1 MGTITLNQA
10 IETINQLPLE
20 QQEMLVSIFQKRLIE
35 IRRKQMAQDAQESL
49 NAYRQGQYTPQSA
62 ESIISELHESQ
73 EDYDA

>member
-20 QQEMLVSIFQKRLIE
+20 QQEMLITIFQKRLTE
-35 IRRKQMAQDAQESL
+35 IRRKQMAQDAQDAL
-49 NAYRQGQYTPQSA
+49 NAFRQGEYTPQSA
-62 ESIISELHESQ
+62 EYIISELHESQ